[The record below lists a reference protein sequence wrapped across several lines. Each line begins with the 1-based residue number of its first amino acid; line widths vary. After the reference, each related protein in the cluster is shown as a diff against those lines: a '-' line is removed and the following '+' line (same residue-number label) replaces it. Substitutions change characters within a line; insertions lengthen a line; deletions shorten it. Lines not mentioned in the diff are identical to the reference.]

1 MLWRQTEWLWIFLI
15 KWIANE
21 YKTKTCNFL
30 SLGDQDK
37 SSFTLICI
45 RFLKWKLVMLN
56 CIILKWLCFCMFL
69 LLFLSYLFHG
79 KNVKKISICFKKNP
93 AYLRVKTFFLISD
106 HCVLQT
112 STSCHCWV
120 MLLEP
125 KGAGQSNVC
134 CAVFSALLCRGIGA
148 GVHKRIKEN
157 QQISNL
163 IKYYFGSCDA
173 EKHEI

>member
-1 MLWRQTEWLWIFLI
+1 MLH
-15 KWIANE
+15 
-21 YKTKTCNFL
+21 
-30 SLGDQDK
+30 
-37 SSFTLICI
+37 
-45 RFLKWKLVMLN
+45 
-56 CIILKWLCFCMFL
+56 CIILKCLCFCMFL
-69 LLFLSYLFHG
+69 LLFLSYLFHEE
-79 KNVKKISICFKKNP
+79 NVKKRKKSICFKKTKTNT
-93 AYLRVKTFFLISD
+93 AFLRVRTFFLISD
-106 HCVLQT
+106 HCVFQT

-134 CAVFSALLCRGIGA
+134 CAVFSALLCRGIVA

-163 IKYYFGSCDA
+163 IKYYFDA

>member
-1 MLWRQTEWLWIFLI
+1 MKACHAKLYYFYFAYVFVCFFYYSCLIYFMEKMLKKQVF
-15 KWIANE
+15 A
-21 YKTKTCNFL
+21 
-30 SLGDQDK
+30 
-37 SSFTLICI
+37 
-45 RFLKWKLVMLN
+45 LK
-56 CIILKWLCFCMFL
+56 
-69 LLFLSYLFHG
+69 
-79 KNVKKISICFKKNP
+79 KKP
-93 AYLRVKTFFLISD
+93 AFLRVKTFFLISD